1 VSRAGRAGWLLAASL
16 VATTAAARPAKKQ
29 PKHSKSDPC
38 ALAPDSEGPGTPD
51 PFKPPATRA
60 AELNAAAKV
69 PYRQGKW
76 DEARSQYREALALD
90 PAFLAPKLNVACSF
104 VRQERFAEA
113 TAEVV
118 GLLDRAYVPWAR
130 EILDAADLGA
140 LKARPEMKE
149 IQRAMAASAARWGE
163 GLDDAFLY
171 VARQRA
177 PLRVPDGPGVFLLN
191 PSQEVWAYLPRTQR
205 YRQLTAEDG
214 HVVALARSTD
224 GQRIAYVTAEK
235 LVRGAREDD
244 VSLRG
249 VTLHQL
255 ALATMTVERSAR
267 IEGDIE
273 RLEIVPRGGSFWFR
287 TGDTNKQWRLRE
299 LAAAGGATDVVGAPR
314 TLGRPAVVLTGKGAD
329 AIREQRFGRSCVL
342 TARQE
347 VDSSGQTILRLLKGK
362 ATVATV
368 ATGNGAGLGGLALP

>member
-1 VSRAGRAGWLLAASL
+1 MSRAGRAGWLLA
-16 VATTAAARPAKKQ
+16 VALAAAPAQAKKP
-29 PKHSKSDPC
+29 PKRQKADPC
-38 ALAPDSEGPGTPD
+38 ALASESAGPGTLE

-60 AELNAAAKV
+60 AELNAAAKI

-76 DEARSQYREALALD
+76 DEARAQYREALAID
-90 PAFLAPKLNVACSF
+90 PTFLAPRLNVACSF

-118 GLLDRAYVPWAR
+118 GLLDHAYVPWAR

-140 LKARPEMKE
+140 LKVRPEMKE

-163 GLDDAFLY
+163 GLDEAFLY

-191 PSQEVWAYLPRTQR
+191 PSQEAWAYLPRTQR

-214 HVVALARSTD
+214 HVVALARSAD
-224 GQRIAYVTAEK
+224 GQRLAYVTAEK

-244 VSLRG
+244 LSLRG
-249 VTLHQL
+249 VELHQL
-255 ALATMTVERSAR
+255 ALATMAVERSAR
-267 IEGDIE
+267 VDGDLV
-273 RLEIVPRGGSFWFR
+273 RVEIMPHGTSFWFR
-287 TGDTNKQWRLRE
+287 TADTNKQWRLRE
-299 LAAAGGATDVVGAPR
+299 LASAGGLADVVAAPR
-314 TLGRPAVVLTGKGAD
+314 ALGPPAVVLTGRGVEPL
-329 AIREQRFGRSCVL
+329 RVQRFGRACAL

-347 VDSSGQTILRLLKGK
+347 FDPKGQTVLRLVKGK
-362 ATVATV
+362 TTVTTV
-368 ATGNGAGLGGLALP
+368 ATGNGAGLGGLPLP

>member
-1 VSRAGRAGWLLAASL
+1 VSGAGRAAWLLAAVL
-16 VATTAAARPAKKQ
+16 AASPANAKPGKKPAKPQKA
-29 PKHSKSDPC
+29 DPC
-38 ALAPDSEGPGTPD
+38 AFAPESAGPGTLE

-76 DEARSQYREALALD
+76 DEARAQYREALKVD

-113 TAEVV
+113 TAEVA
-118 GLLDRAYVPWAR
+118 GLLEHAYVPWAR

-140 LKARPEMKE
+140 LKVRPEMKE

-163 GLDDAFLY
+163 GLDEAFLY

-214 HVVALARSTD
+214 HVVALARSAD

-249 VTLHQL
+249 LEIHQL

-273 RLEIVPRGGSFWFR
+273 RLEIVPRGTSFWFR
-287 TGDTNKQWRLRE
+287 TGDTNKQWRLRD
-299 LAAAGGATDVVGAPR
+299 LGAAGAPDVVGAPGA
-314 TLGRPAVVLTGKGAD
+314 LGRSSVVLTGKGTD
-329 AIREQRFGRSCVL
+329 PLREQRFGRACAL

-347 VDSSGQTILRLLKGK
+347 VDRAGQTVLRLARGK
-362 ATVATV
+362 TTVTTV
-368 ATGNGAGLGGLALP
+368 ATGNGAGLGGLPLP

>member
-1 VSRAGRAGWLLAASL
+1 MSRAGRAGWLLIAVLAASP
-16 VATTAAARPAKKQ
+16 ANARQTKKP
-29 PKHSKSDPC
+29 PKPPKADPC
-38 ALAPDSEGPGTPD
+38 ALAPESTGPGTLE

-76 DEARSQYREALALD
+76 DEARAQYREALKID

-118 GLLDRAYVPWAR
+118 GLLDHAYVPWGR

-140 LKARPEMKE
+140 LKVRPEMKE

-163 GLDDAFLY
+163 GLDEAFVY

-214 HVVALARSTD
+214 HVVALARSAD

-249 VTLHQL
+249 VEVHQL

-267 IEGDIE
+267 IDGDIE
-273 RLEIVPRGGSFWFR
+273 RLEIVQRGASFWFR

-299 LAAAGGATDVVGAPR
+299 LAAAGGATDVVGAPGA
-314 TLGRPAVVLTGKGAD
+314 LGRSAVVLTGTGTD
-329 AIREQRFGRSCVL
+329 PIREQRFGRACAL

-347 VDSSGQTILRLLKGK
+347 VDGTGQTFLRLVKGK

-368 ATGNGAGLGGLALP
+368 ATGNGAGLGGLPLP